1 MDQFFCEMSFISGAP
16 TATNAAGSSSCSN
29 SSPRA
34 PIELTTELTDME
46 DGTYDLT
53 YTVPVEGQY
62 ELAVKLFDS
71 HIKGSPFKVMPV
83 SSSGIKILPMY
94 NRKLYL

>member
-1 MDQFFCEMSFISGAP
+1 MQYTTRSRFIHFRLFGQDRLIPGPEVDQFFCEMFFVTGAP
-16 TATNAAGSSSCSN
+16 TTSS

-53 YTVPVEGQY
+53 YTVPIEGQY
-62 ELAVKLFDS
+62 ELAVKLFDT
-71 HIKGSPFKVMPV
+71 HIKGSPFKVRT
-83 SSSGIKILPMY
+83 K
-94 NRKLYL
+94 